1 MVDFIN
7 DTSFA
12 RKSHG
17 KRINCKGTFTPNNK
31 ILTTYAIA
39 YFTLSSTIVFH
50 LAQKLPL
57 LVSTLLKQLVT
68 YNLYTSNLAVF
79 NVFLKL
85 IFLKIKQKLCNNN
98 YYSKNT
104 PLCKTFTDI
113 RLLLTMPQSDV
124 CT

>member
-31 ILTTYAIA
+31 ILTTNAIA
-39 YFTLSSTIVFH
+39 YFTLSSIIVFH
-50 LAQKLPL
+50 LAQKLQL

-104 PLCKTFTDI
+104 LCKTFTDI
-113 RLLLTMPQSDV
+113 RFLLTMPQSDV